1 MTKYKEWVEL
11 DIDSIEPVEITS
23 VEKKKVKHHVM
34 KHSKRGKSPIWR
46 NAAAAVMLL
55 LGGTATMGV
64 AFPSVASQIPFMSDV
79 ISYFQDEDNLYAHFD
94 EFSTGI
100 GLAKTSNGTTMMIDH
115 AVYDGTSIT
124 VSYAVETERDVG
136 SGLKGKVPYG
146 FEVKEGNGYGSSS
159 VGLKQISDTR
169 YVGMTT
175 FSPYFKKGEASPE
188 TVHVTWKPIGFENE
202 AGETVIEGD
211 WSFEFTLSRIDG
223 EVQLVNEY
231 VSKDG
236 VTLRLQSVERT
247 DISTVLQFEQ
257 TIDDAVAKEWPDVSP
272 VFDITDDLGNVYPR
286 SGAGGGVSH
295 DAGRTYKWTIA
306 TGTIH
311 EDATKLIIQPT
322 AILSLMYG
330 RGHEELPMDPIEVQL
345 EK

>member
-1 MTKYKEWVEL
+1 MTKYKEWVDL

-23 VEKKKVKHHVM
+23 VDKKKVKQHVM
-34 KHSKRGKSPIWR
+34 KHSKRRKSPIWR

-55 LGGTATMGV
+55 LGGTVTMGV

-79 ISYFQDEDNLYAHFD
+79 ISYLQEEDDLYTHFD
-94 EFSTGI
+94 EFSTDI
-100 GLAKTSNGTTMMIDH
+100 GLAETSNGTTMMIDH

-124 VSYAVETERDVG
+124 ISYAIETERDVG
-136 SGLKGKVPYG
+136 SGLEGKVPYG
-146 FEVKEGNGYGSSS
+146 FEVKEGSGYGSNS
-159 VGLKQISDTR
+159 VGLRQISDTR
-169 YVGMTT
+169 YVGVTT
-175 FSPYFKKGEASPE
+175 FSPHFKKGEASPE
-188 TVHVTWKPIGFENE
+188 TVHVTWKPTAFENE
-202 AGETVIEGD
+202 LGSVIEGD
-211 WSFEFTLSRIDG
+211 WSFEFSLGRIDG
-223 EVQLVNEY
+223 EVQLVNEV
-231 VSKDG
+231 VSRNG

-257 TIDDAVAKEWPDVSP
+257 TIDEAVAKEWPDVSP

-286 SGAGGGVSH
+286 SGAGGGVSQ

-330 RGHEELPMDPIEVQL
+330 KGHEELPMDSIEVQL